1 MRFFSKTDSAP
12 SANSAPVD
20 GAESVD
26 QHHSDTRDVEKNAA
40 LADSDADADHNV
52 QAGVKK
58 VEAMASVWPKS
69 HLIAAYVIIWFIYFV
84 TAIQEVVVR
93 TLNPF
98 VTSSFQRHS
107 LTAAVSI
114 MSSVI
119 GGLTKLPL
127 AKILD
132 TWGRP
137 QGLALMLLI
146 WVLGYV
152 MMAACPNVETYA
164 AAQVFSTVGAQGVSY
179 CLTIFIADT
188 TSLLNR
194 PLMLAFATS
203 PYIITPWIGGPV
215 SESILDGPNWRWGFG
230 MWTIVTP
237 AIVLP
242 LVLLFMWNQRKAKK
256 QGLLQSSGTKLTPRS
271 VYDYCVQVDLFGLL
285 LLAGGMALFL
295 LPFSLYSYQ
304 SQGWRAPMII
314 CMIVF
319 GAVLIA
325 AFVVWER
332 FFAPVKFIP
341 VSLLSDRTVFF
352 GGLMLTFVFA
362 NSMIWGSYFNSM
374 LLVVWNTG
382 VTKATYISNI
392 YRTGSCFSALVI
404 GYCIRRTQRFKWVA
418 AYFAL
423 PLMILGV
430 GLMIH
435 FRQPDQDIGYIVM
448 TQIFTAVAG
457 GPIVIAA
464 EMAMMTPSD
473 HQHIAVLI
481 AILDLFCSVGSA
493 IGSTVSASIWTGT
506 FKKALLRHLPEDA
519 PVDRIYASIYT
530 QLAYRPGTEIRE
542 GISLAYGDSQRY
554 MLITS
559 VCLVAGALVCVGFW
573 RDIKLTAKQVK
584 GTVV

>member
-164 AAQVFSTVGAQGVSY
+164 AAQVFSTVG
-179 CLTIFIADT
+179 
-188 TSLLNR
+188 
-194 PLMLAFATS
+194 
-203 PYIITPWIGGPV
+203 
-215 SESILDGPNWRWGFG
+215 
-230 MWTIVTP
+230 
-237 AIVLP
+237 
-242 LVLLFMWNQRKAKK
+242 
-256 QGLLQSSGTKLTPRS
+256 
-271 VYDYCVQVDLFGLL
+271 
-285 LLAGGMALFL
+285 
-295 LPFSLYSYQ
+295 
-304 SQGWRAPMII
+304 
-314 CMIVF
+314 
-319 GAVLIA
+319 
-325 AFVVWER
+325 
-332 FFAPVKFIP
+332 
-341 VSLLSDRTVFF
+341 
-352 GGLMLTFVFA
+352 
-362 NSMIWGSYFNSM
+362 
-374 LLVVWNTG
+374 
-382 VTKATYISNI
+382 
-392 YRTGSCFSALVI
+392 
-404 GYCIRRTQRFKWVA
+404 
-418 AYFAL
+418 
-423 PLMILGV
+423 
-430 GLMIH
+430 
-435 FRQPDQDIGYIVM
+435 
-448 TQIFTAVAG
+448 
-457 GPIVIAA
+457 
-464 EMAMMTPSD
+464 
-473 HQHIAVLI
+473 
-481 AILDLFCSVGSA
+481 
-493 IGSTVSASIWTGT
+493 
-506 FKKALLRHLPEDA
+506 
-519 PVDRIYASIYT
+519 
-530 QLAYRPGTEIRE
+530 
-542 GISLAYGDSQRY
+542 
-554 MLITS
+554 
-559 VCLVAGALVCVGFW
+559 
-573 RDIKLTAKQVK
+573 
-584 GTVV
+584 